1 MANFSFSGL
10 SNYGEIAGLPNFSV
24 PNSALNAYATA
35 SNVSWTSPLVPD
47 VSGDLLSS
55 TAFSGNPAAFTF
67 ITAPQSVNYSQ
78 SAQVE
83 QVSMFGTNNPP
94 ITVGSL
100 SAGELALSEALMEGF
115 TLGKQVQQPL
125 EDLYKMQEVTLDST
139 QGFVNVPV
147 WDVKAN
153 DRSYGWYVIETV
165 DYDEQM
171 RDMTGRTTRAMV
183 NVKFRQVPQYQVN
196 TGRDQAL
203 SKTTGQAAPKQEVA
217 VAQAN
222 AARNTRAR

>member
-1 MANFSFSGL
+1 
-10 SNYGEIAGLPNFSV
+10 
-24 PNSALNAYATA
+24 
-35 SNVSWTSPLVPD
+35 
-47 VSGDLLSS
+47 
-55 TAFSGNPAAFTF
+55 
-67 ITAPQSVNYSQ
+67 
-78 SAQVE
+78 
-83 QVSMFGTNNPP
+83 
-94 ITVGSL
+94 
-100 SAGELALSEALMEGF
+100 
-115 TLGKQVQQPL
+115 
-125 EDLYKMQEVTLDST
+125 MQEVTLDST